1 MQMGWTLHKKHILH
15 KTGSKVGCCDFSADK
30 QLLVSGFTNGVF
42 ELLRVPDKNSEDFE
56 SLCTLSISREAV
68 SSATFGSNGEW
79 IALGSEKLGQLLVWE
94 WRSESYVY
102 RQQGHSYDIASCAF
116 SPGGDLIVT
125 GADDSRVK
133 VWNSQ
138 TGNCV
143 VTFMDHT
150 MPITAVAFLP
160 GSRAIVAASLDG
172 TVRAFDLVRY
182 RNFRVFTSPQPVQ
195 FTSLAVHPSGE
206 VVCAGT
212 ADDFQIYV
220 WSVKSGR
227 LLEVLAGHEGP
238 VSGMRFSISNSLLA
252 STSWDKTLRIWD
264 VFEGKGRTE
273 PMAHSHDVLALS
285 YRPDGKQIATS
296 TLGGQIYFWKPLD
309 GILEGTIAGRRDI
322 EGDQMVG
329 NAGSISNKLAS
340 RHFVSLCYSADG
352 SLLLAA
358 GNGKYTCMYDVE
370 ERVLLRRFKV
380 MGSVSPQAASGVSQ
394 MAELGSARDGAGLHD
409 DGMGRQEMDFDL
421 PGASGTGRVD
431 GWKSKQS
438 SARVRCVELS
448 PSGSMW
454 IAGSSEGLLVYSV
467 GEDIMFDPS
476 DLEEATT
483 PDAALRAMNQK
494 KYSLA
499 LSIALRL
506 SNQTL
511 TEDVILRV
519 PPAAVP
525 GIFVD
530 FPRHNLGKMV
540 EALSNMLKNTPHIEH
555 LLLWTRAC
563 CSQHAMVLCEQ
574 SSQIGIRPQLRALQ
588 RLIQNLHADLKESTE
603 SNLYTM
609 QYVGLSP
616 AAS

>member
-1 MQMGWTLHKKHILH
+1 MQMGWTLQKKHVLH
-15 KTGSKVGCCDFSADK
+15 KTGSKVGCCDFCSDK
-30 QLLVSGFTNGVF
+30 QLLVAGFTNGVF
-42 ELLRVPDKNSEDFE
+42 ELLNVPNSASDDFE

-79 IALGSEKLGQLLVWE
+79 IALGCEKLGQLLVWE

-150 MPITAVAFLP
+150 MPVTAVAFLP
-160 GSRAIVAASLDG
+160 GSRAIAAASLDG

-182 RNFRVFTSPQPVQ
+182 RNFRVFTSPEPVQ

-206 VVCAGT
+206 VICAGT

-238 VSGMRFSISNSLLA
+238 LSGMQFSISNSLLA

-296 TLGGQIYFWKPLD
+296 TLGGQIYFWKPMD

-322 EGDQMVG
+322 EGDQMMG
-329 NAGSISNKLAS
+329 DAGPISKRLVS

-352 SLLLAA
+352 SMLLAA

-380 MGSVSPQAASGVSQ
+380 IGSLSPQATSGLSQ
-394 MAELGSARDGAGLHD
+394 MAELGSGGSGRTLEDE
-409 DGMGRQEMDFDL
+409 GMGRQGMDFDL

-431 GWKSKQS
+431 GWKSKQA
-438 SARVRCVELS
+438 SARIRCVQLS

-483 PDAALRAMNQK
+483 PDAALRAMGQRR
-494 KYSLA
+494 YSLA
-499 LSIALRL
+499 LSVSLRL
-506 SNQTL
+506 SNQAL
-511 TEDVILRV
+511 IEEVILGV
-519 PPAAVP
+519 PPKDVQ
-525 GIFVD
+525 GVFVN
-530 FPRHNLGKMV
+530 FPRHNLGKLI
-540 EALSNMLKNTPHIEH
+540 EALSNMLKSTPHIEH
-555 LLLWTRAC
+555 LLLWAKAC
-563 CSQHAMVLCEQ
+563 CSQHAMLLCEQ
-574 SSQIGIRPQLRALQ
+574 GSHIDILPQLRALQ
-588 RLIQNLHADLKESTE
+588 RLVHSLHTDLKESTE
-603 SNLYTM
+603 SNLYMM

-616 AAS
+616 TPL